1 MQLIQ
6 QSKTKTEQAQK
17 ESQYGCR
24 YSVLLKLPY
33 FDPPRMLIIDPMH
46 NLFLGT
52 GKHMLNIWLEHKL
65 FSPPQFQEI
74 QECVDSFTVPPD
86 IGRIPRKI

>member
-1 MQLIQ
+1 MNYSGFDHSLWPLRTNVIHRQNVQLIQ
-6 QSKTKTEQAQK
+6 QTKTEQAHK

-33 FDPPRMLIIDPMH
+33 FDPPRMLIIDAMH

-52 GKHMLNIWLEHKL
+52 GKHMLNLA
-65 FSPPQFQEI
+65 
-74 QECVDSFTVPPD
+74 
-86 IGRIPRKI
+86 